1 MGTLGEFI
9 KDKKKTLEQKNF
21 TKVLKIW
28 SKPQKAGQRL
38 LMGEAIKKKNLQKI
52 TKRYKAQG
60 YSVLPKTSSGSLDYR
75 NMAIKLR
82 TPKISKER

>member
-1 MGTLGEFI
+1 MGTLGDFVA
-9 KDKKKTLEQKNF
+9 KKKKTLEQKNF

-28 SKPQKAGQRL
+28 AAPRKAGSRL

-60 YSVLPKTSSGSLDYR
+60 YSVLPKTSSGGPDYR
-75 NMAIKLR
+75 SMAIKLR
-82 TPKISKER
+82 TPKLKQN